1 MHPSASKRQRRAWRR
16 RSEGEL
22 SGPIVTSR
30 AARDSITATGWP
42 HDERLMAK
50 SRTGRVFLHRSLVW
64 RLPPM
69 SLSQQHHSG
78 RPRGGMLSPR
88 SPASQFQTSLGR
100 AGLLDSRAVVCRIA
114 TGPSLP
120 CRVPHPFHPLGTLCH
135 EPAESWEP
143 LRNNLSIYWN
153 FVTAPYAVSTISPV
167 KLFLTTA
174 YHLVKRRK
182 ESSRTAAGALPDN
195 TRIRLA

>member
-1 MHPSASKRQRRAWRR
+1 MHPSASKRQRRACRR

-30 AARDSITATGWP
+30 SARDSITATGWP

-50 SRTGRVFLHRSLVW
+50 SRTGHVFLHRSLVW
-64 RLPPM
+64 RLPMLQM
-69 SLSQQHHSG
+69 SLSRQHHSG
-78 RPRGGMLSPR
+78 RSRGGMLSPR
-88 SPASQFQTSLGR
+88 SPASQFQTSLGK

-114 TGPSLP
+114 TGSSLP
-120 CRVPHPFHPLGTLCH
+120 CRVPHPFHPVGALRL

-153 FVTAPYAVSTISPV
+153 FVTAPYAVSAISPV
-167 KLFLTTA
+167 EFFL
-174 YHLVKRRK
+174 
-182 ESSRTAAGALPDN
+182 DN
-195 TRIRLA
+195 GLSFGEKT